1 MANHVSAKKR
11 AKQNLVRRARNKS
24 FISNVRGTVRDFSA
38 SLTDSAL
45 DAAKLADAFKNVQ
58 STLLRAVTKGLVH
71 KNTASRKISR
81 LSVSMK
87 KATEKK

>member
-11 AKQNLVRRARNKS
+11 ARQNLVRRARNKS
-24 FISNVRGTVRDFSA
+24 FISNVRGTVRDFST
-38 SLTDSAL
+38 SLTDSTL
-45 DAAKLADAFKNVQ
+45 DAAKLADTFKNVQ

-81 LSVSMK
+81 LSASMK

>member
-24 FISNVRGTVRDFSA
+24 IISNVRGTVRDFTA
-38 SLTDSAL
+38 SLGDSAL
-45 DAAKLADAFKNVQ
+45 DATKLSDAFKNVQ
-58 STLLRAVTKGLVH
+58 STLQKAVTKGLVH

-81 LSVSMK
+81 LSASMK